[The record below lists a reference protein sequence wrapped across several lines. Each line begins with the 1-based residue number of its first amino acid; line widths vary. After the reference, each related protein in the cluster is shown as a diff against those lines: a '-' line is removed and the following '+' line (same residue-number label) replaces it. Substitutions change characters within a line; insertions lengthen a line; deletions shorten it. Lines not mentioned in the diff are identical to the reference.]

1 MFSCPICANLNFWLN
16 SAQLKIC
23 MRQTLGCRT
32 RYLLVVVLASQFFF
46 FFKLIFKINLLLFF
60 FGGSLFH
67 FSWVGYMSAPLWA
80 VISTLADYLSD
91 YPTYVAGRFVGL
103 QWLYGKNIVHIRFG
117 IGGFL
122 SKLWGNKLSIIFSS
136 IFLGE

>member
-23 MRQTLGCRT
+23 IRQTLGCRT
-32 RYLLVVVLASQFFF
+32 RYLLVVVLASQFFLIN
-46 FFKLIFKINLLLFF
+46 FKNKFIIIII

-103 QWLYGKNIVHIRFG
+103 QWLYGKNIVHIGFG